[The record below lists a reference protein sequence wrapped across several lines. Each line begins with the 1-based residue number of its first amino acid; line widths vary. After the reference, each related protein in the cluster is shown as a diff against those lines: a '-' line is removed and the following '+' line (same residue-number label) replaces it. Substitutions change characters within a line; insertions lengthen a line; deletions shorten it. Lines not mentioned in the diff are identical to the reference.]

1 MSDVVGLRVVVVGL
15 GAIGSFFVALLARL
29 PWVGRVTLVDFD
41 RYTDA
46 NLRSQLIY
54 GCDEGE
60 LKAAAQARRMR
71 AANPRLEVCAI
82 PERVENVPMGRL
94 RGDLIVGCTDTKVS
108 RQFLSELAF
117 RLGVPFVDSG
127 VLGAQHLARA
137 SVFFPGPGAPCGEC
151 GWDAAAYALL
161 ETEYPCGWPAAS
173 AAPSD
178 TGAVLAALAAGLL
191 ANECE
196 KLVAAGGLRT
206 AAGFQVTLDAGTLR
220 LTTTS
225 FTRAS
230 TCRFDHVA
238 WQIAPL
244 RRPLRAFTV
253 ADALAV
259 SGAFRVPGHRFTLCS
274 SCPRCGHRLYG
285 LRLDRPRAVCSACGV
300 RMTAPEFGALLD
312 ELTPSLQ
319 PEHLGRSLAQIG
331 LMDGDVLVGTD
342 KKFELVAEDL

>member
-1 MSDVVGLRVVVVGL
+1 MSDVVGLHVVVVGL
-15 GAIGSFFVALLARL
+15 GAVGSFFLALLARL
-29 PWVGRVTLVDFD
+29 PRVARVTLVDFD
-41 RYTDA
+41 RYTAA

-54 GCDEGE
+54 GCDVGE

-117 RLGVPFVDSG
+117 RLGVPFLDSG

-151 GWDAAAYALL
+151 SWDTAAYALL
-161 ETEYPCGWPAAS
+161 ETEYPCGAPEAS

-178 TGAVLAALAAGLL
+178 TGTVLAALAAGLL

-196 KLVAAGGLRT
+196 KLMADGGSRPAAGY
-206 AAGFQVTLDAGTLR
+206 QVTLDAGTIR

-225 FTRAS
+225 FSRAN
-230 TCRFDHVA
+230 TCRFDHAV

-244 RRPLRAFTV
+244 RRSLRAFTV
-253 ADALAV
+253 ADALATV
-259 SGAFRVPGHRFTLCS
+259 GAFRVPGHRFTLCS
-274 SCPRCGHRLYG
+274 ACPRCGHRLTG
-285 LRLDRPRAVCSACGV
+285 LRLDRPRSVCPECGV
-300 RMTAPEFGALLD
+300 RMTAPDFGSLLD
-312 ELTPSLQ
+312 GLTPSLS
-319 PEHLGRSLAQIG
+319 PEHLGLSLAQVG
-331 LMDGDVLVGTD
+331 LLGGDVLVGAE